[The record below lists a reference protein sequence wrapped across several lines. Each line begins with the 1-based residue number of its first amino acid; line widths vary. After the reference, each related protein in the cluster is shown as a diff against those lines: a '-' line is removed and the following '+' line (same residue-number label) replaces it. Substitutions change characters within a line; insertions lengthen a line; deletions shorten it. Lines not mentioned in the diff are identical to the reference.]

1 MDFITGRIRKM
12 ETEIWRQRIMA
23 AIADEQ
29 NRRCRDFANT
39 TVGDFTEEEMLECCD
54 SVIID
59 LENMLKAFI
68 TDSGARLNVKD

>member
-39 TVGDFTEEEMLECCD
+39 TEGDFTEDEMFDCCN
-54 SVIID
+54 SVIRD
-59 LENMLKAFI
+59 VENMLKAFI
-68 TDSGARLNVKD
+68 TDSGARLNVKN